1 MEKHPD
7 HCLNCQQPLEEHATF
22 CSACGQKTDAHLLTV
37 KELLSNFW
45 NSLFNL
51 DNTFFTTMKYIWAP
65 WKLTRFYVTGRR
77 KSFLNP
83 MRLFIITLLFHFGYL
98 VSLTNS
104 IDNKTTRSLREYS
117 ELERSKMFKTYLAL
131 KDKTIIKDD
140 LCGFTDSLEQK
151 LFKDIVTPE
160 KDTFFVE
167 NIFNI
172 DKFPIT
178 RNDAIE
184 LNIDSLY
191 KKYDITSFSDKFMVK
206 QMIKL
211 NLDRAG
217 MIKYGI
223 GNAAW
228 GVLFVIIGLAGLF
241 KILYYRKKIHYVS
254 HLVLLMNIHSFLFLF
269 VTLSI
274 LVYRQFPDS
283 ESVDGMLAICLS
295 VFLPLYFFICLRK
308 YYGQGFFKTL
318 IKFLISGMT
327 YVVIGSLVIMMV
339 SLGSLIFF

>member
-7 HCLNCQQPLEEHATF
+7 HCLNCQHPLEEHDVF

-37 KELLSNFW
+37 KELLSTFW

-51 DNTFFTTMKYIWAP
+51 DNTFFSTIKYIWAP
-65 WKLTRFYVTGRR
+65 WKLTWFYVSGKR

-98 VSLTNS
+98 VSLTSS

-131 KDKTIIKDD
+131 KDKTIIRDD
-140 LCGFTDSLEQK
+140 LCGFTDSLEHQ
-151 LFKDIVTPE
+151 LFRDIVTPD

-178 RNDAIE
+178 RSDAIE
-184 LNIDSLY
+184 LKIDSLY
-191 KKYDITSFSDKFMVK
+191 KKYNITSFTDKFMVK

-241 KILYYRKKIHYVS
+241 KILYYRQKIHYVS
-254 HLVLLMNIHSFLFLF
+254 HLVLLMNIHSFLFLV
-269 VTLSI
+269 VTFAVIAS
-274 LVYRQFPDS
+274 RQMLDIDTANGLLGLF
-283 ESVDGMLAICLS
+283 LAI
-295 VFLPLYFFICLRK
+295 FLPVYFFISLRK
-308 YYGQGFFKTL
+308 YYGQRFFKTL
-318 IKFLISGMT
+318 IKFIISGLAYML
-327 YVVIGSLVIMMV
+327 IGSLVILLV
-339 SLGSLIFF
+339 SIGSLVFF

>member
-7 HCLNCQQPLEEHATF
+7 HCLNCQHPLTEHETF
-22 CSACGQKTDAHLLTV
+22 CSKCGQKADAHLLTV

-51 DNTFFTTMKYIWAP
+51 DNTLFATIRYIWAP
-65 WKLTRFYVTGRR
+65 WKLTQFYIEGKR

-98 VSLTNS
+98 VSLTSS

-117 ELERSKMFKTYLAL
+117 ELERSKMFKSYLSV
-131 KDKTIIKDD
+131 KDKINIKDD
-140 LCGFTDSLEQK
+140 LCPFTDSLELI

-167 NIFNI
+167 NLFNI
-172 DKFPIT
+172 EKYPIT

-184 LNIDSLY
+184 LSMDSLY
-191 KKYDITSFSDKFMVK
+191 RKYKITSFIDKFMVK

-241 KILYYRKKIHYVS
+241 KLLYYRKKIHYVS
-254 HLVLLMNIHSFLFLF
+254 HLVLLMNIHSFLFII
-269 VTLSI
+269 VTFSI
-274 LVYRQFPDS
+274 IATRQISNHDAGNS
-283 ESVDGMLAICLS
+283 MLALFLAI
-295 VFLPLYFFICLRK
+295 FLPVYFFISLRK
-308 YYGQGFFKTL
+308 FYGQGFSKTL
-318 IKFLISGMT
+318 VKFFICGMT
-327 YVVIGSLVIMMV
+327 YILIGSLVIMMV
-339 SLGSLIFF
+339 SIASLIFF

>member
-1 MEKHPD
+1 
-7 HCLNCQQPLEEHATF
+7 
-22 CSACGQKTDAHLLTV
+22 LTV

-51 DNTFFTTMKYIWAP
+51 DNTLFATIRYIWAP
-65 WKLTRFYVTGRR
+65 WKLTQFYIEGKR

-98 VSLTNS
+98 VSLTSS

-117 ELERSKMFKTYLAL
+117 ELERSKMFKTYLSI
-131 KDKTIIKDD
+131 KDKTKIKDD
-140 LCGFTDSLEQK
+140 LCPFTDSLELI
-151 LFKDIVTPE
+151 LFEDIVTPE

-167 NIFNI
+167 NLFNI
-172 DKFPIT
+172 EKYPIT

-184 LNIDSLY
+184 LSMDSLY
-191 KKYDITSFSDKFMVK
+191 RKYKITSFIDKFMVK

-228 GVLFVIIGLAGLF
+228 GVLWVIIGLAGLF
-241 KILYYRKKIHYVS
+241 KLLYYRKKIHYVS
-254 HLVLLMNIHSFLFLF
+254 HLVLLMNIHSFLF
-269 VTLSI
+269 I
-274 LVYRQFPDS
+274 LVTFSIIATRQISNHDTGNS
-283 ESVDGMLAICLS
+283 MLALILLIS
-295 VFLPLYFFICLRK
+295 LPLYFFISLRK
-308 YYGQGFFKTL
+308 YYGQGFFKTI
-318 IKFLISGMT
+318 IKFFISGMA
-327 YVVIGSLVIMMV
+327 YILIGSLVILMV

>member
-7 HCLNCQQPLEEHATF
+7 HCLNCQQQLEEHDVF
-22 CSACGQKTDAHLLTV
+22 CCVCGQKTDAHLLTV
-37 KELLSNFW
+37 KELLSTFW

-65 WKLTRFYVTGRR
+65 WKLTRFYVTGKR

-98 VSLTNS
+98 VSLTSS

-117 ELERSKMFKTYLAL
+117 ELERSKMFKTYLEL

-140 LCGFTDSLEQK
+140 LCGFTDSLEHQ
-151 LFKDIVTPE
+151 LFRDIVTPE

-167 NIFNI
+167 NLFNI
-172 DKFPIT
+172 EKYPIT

-191 KKYDITSFSDKFMVK
+191 RKYKITSFTDKFMVK

-254 HLVLLMNIHSFLFLF
+254 HLVLLMNIHSFLFIV

-274 LVYRQFPDS
+274 IATRQISNHDAA
-283 ESVDGMLAICLS
+283 DGTLALILS
-295 VFLPLYFFICLRK
+295 LFLPVYFFISLRK

-318 IKFLISGMT
+318 VKFFISGLAYMI
-327 YVVIGSLVIMMV
+327 IGSLVILMV
-339 SLGSLIFF
+339 SIGSLIFF